1 MAKWLTSLLLIITV
15 AGGALAGF
23 PLHSDE
29 QECSMMGMSCCATA
43 LGAQEDGET
52 TPAATTARLCCALN
66 CPQPGSSGSITTL
79 RLSPSVA
86 NALHQSALRPPIVLP
101 ISLLRFNNTPIS
113 PPGAQPAYI
122 RNLTLLI

>member
-1 MAKWLTSLLLIITV
+1 MVKWLTSFILIATL
-15 AGGALAGF
+15 AGSALAGF

-66 CPQPGSSGSITTL
+66 CPQPGSNGTVTTL
-79 RLSPSVA
+79 RLSPLVV
-86 NALHQSALRPPIVLP
+86 NALHHAVLRPPVVVP
-101 ISLLRFNNTPIS
+101 VSLQRFNSTPIS
-113 PPGAQPAYI
+113 PPGDQPAYI
-122 RNLTLLI
+122 RHLALLI